1 MANIKACFKSRW
13 GSDGV
18 IMECDFS
25 QLEVIGAAEISG
37 DVNMHKDILDGIDSH
52 SQSASWLNKQYT
64 YEEIREGYLSGDKMF
79 EKMRKNAKAPRFQLL
94 YGAGAGSI
102 AISNKIEIDE
112 AKAFVDSFYERYSG
126 LKSFQDSV
134 ADDVEQ
140 GKWTIDKREV
150 KTKDGVRKQVKV
162 FGGEWASCTG
172 RRYYF
177 EESEAPA
184 FLQKRGVFFSFSPTK
199 FKNYPSQG
207 FATGDIVPEMLG
219 RVVRALFKYNL
230 YDKCLPINTIHDSII
245 FDVHKDNLPTSARV
259 VQKVMQAAPLAME
272 KRFGLKLSLPF
283 NVDVEVGDSWDEMKG
298 YAV

>member
-1 MANIKACFKSRW
+1 MASIKECFKSRW

-25 QLEVIGAAEISG
+25 QLEVIGAAYVTG
-37 DVNMHKDILDGIDSH
+37 DEALKEDLRAGLDMHCVNAEFMFGRPYQDIRD
-52 SQSASWLNKQYT
+52 
-64 YEEIREGYLSGDKMF
+64 GYLAGDKVSTKQRSM
-79 EKMRKNAKAPRFQLL
+79 AKAKGFLIF
-94 YGAGAGSI
+94 YGGTAFGMSQGFALTQ
-102 AISNKIEIDE
+102 EECQVFIDNFF
-112 AKAFVDSFYERYSG
+112 KKYPDV
-126 LKSFQDSV
+126 LKFQDMMYNNLQSYEYPT
-134 ADDVEQ
+134 DNMVEVN
-140 GKWTIDKREV
+140 GKNYREHYAV
-150 KTKDGVRKQVKV
+150 W
-162 FGGEWASCTG
+162 ESCTG
-172 RRYYF
+172 RKYQWQQYPNKGKAGYKGWKPLKYNR
-177 EESEAPA
+177 P
-184 FLQKRGVFFSFSPTK
+184 QVC
-199 FKNYPSQG
+199 NYPVQG

-245 FDVHKDNLPTSARV
+245 FDVHKDNLPTSTRV